1 MNEKKLFK
9 KNVKIAQQ
17 LSLRVVQHLLDLEAI
32 ISSSSGGSERRAM
45 RFDQTTNKIYN
56 ECRDLYSL
64 CCRVSG
70 RDYMEIPLYNSLEE
84 LTAAY
89 KRGDV

>member
-9 KNVKIAQQ
+9 KNVKIAQMV
-17 LSLRVVQHLLDLEAI
+17 SLRVAQHLLDLEAI
-32 ISSSSGGSERRAM
+32 MSSSSGGSERRAM
-45 RFDQTTNKIYN
+45 RFDQTTTKIYN

-64 CCRVSG
+64 CCRFSG
-70 RDYMEIPLYNSLEE
+70 RDYIEVPVYNSLEE

-89 KRGDV
+89 KKGEV